1 MSRNVTKLTHTLVV
15 GVEAEKLKN
24 LSADDDALFYKEYDG
39 MLYVGFLVIS
49 RYAHEFQYER
59 YRARINEYK
68 KQFKDRFGVDPDE
81 CLFTEGMIK
90 LNVPYSSQ
98 VLEGKDYGEQSYGL

>member
-1 MSRNVTKLTHTLVV
+1 MSRKVTKLTHILVI
-15 GVEAEKLKN
+15 GVETSKLGELPK
-24 LSADDDALFYKEYDG
+24 DDPSLFYKEYDG
-39 MLYVGFLVIS
+39 TRYVGFLVACK
-49 RYAHEFQYER
+49 YAHEFQYER
-59 YRARINEYK
+59 YRSKINEYK
-68 KQFKDRFGVDPDE
+68 KKFKDRFGVDPDE